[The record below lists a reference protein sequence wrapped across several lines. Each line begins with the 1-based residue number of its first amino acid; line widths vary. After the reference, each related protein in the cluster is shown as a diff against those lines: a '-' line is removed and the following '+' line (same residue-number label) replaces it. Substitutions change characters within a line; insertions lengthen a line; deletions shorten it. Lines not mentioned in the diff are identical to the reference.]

1 MSQFQI
7 PQSGKV
13 EVVLQVINEVTS
25 NMKATEGNSPGR
37 RKHCEAWGTRRSV
50 SRSRKINVLRS
61 SRQRSRDRDEVDV
74 GQRIRSIIEDLNLLD
89 YVSVE
94 DMESLQDREQ

>member
-1 MSQFQI
+1 M
-7 PQSGKV
+7 
-13 EVVLQVINEVTS
+13 
-25 NMKATEGNSPGR
+25 
-37 RKHCEAWGTRRSV
+37 

>member
-37 RKHCEAWGTRRSV
+37 RMGSTVRHGAQG
-50 SRSRKINVLRS
+50 
-61 SRQRSRDRDEVDV
+61 EV
-74 GQRIRSIIEDLNLLD
+74 
-89 YVSVE
+89 
-94 DMESLQDREQ
+94 